1 MIPTEIIP
9 SVKRHD
15 LSPLKTLRQFKEL
28 IQRGAR
34 LKIAGTARSDPSSLL
49 DSGLH
54 PRHRID
60 LFDSRIY
67 LCNVQQIPELRFFVA
82 YVVQNNRRGKP
93 EIFPRIFYKDLSL
106 AWRSASHFSRSDEGI
121 WIGKGAVRE
130 EFENGQEFLTSI
142 ESTTDLPLEMM
153 NVLDEL
159 ARKIKRPRGKE
170 FTLDLVL
177 KKSSGNRVQPYSDF
191 TSPRRLAALE
201 KSNLINRGKS
211 IARFKRPGD
220 PTSLK
225 FTSGFEPDF
234 SDGIFEKSTSRSK
247 LYHGLLKRFRILS
260 TNRKIQYLFISGPK
274 HTWIIPPQATTTELS
289 SYCVRTIDVIADE
302 DLFIPGYEYHH
313 FEETKSGELELFSQI
328 PPGFVG
334 EICEFDDAKADAAP
348 WLDKLPV
355 IQEFQRRILSKR

>member
-1 MIPTEIIP
+1 MIPTQIIP

-15 LSPLKTLRQFKEL
+15 LSPQKTLRQFKEL
-28 IQRGAR
+28 IQQGAR
-34 LKIAGTARSDPSSLL
+34 LKIAGTARKNPASLL

-67 LCNVQQIPELRFFVA
+67 LSNVQQIPELRFFVA
-82 YVVQNNRRGKP
+82 YVVQKNRRGKP

-106 AWRSASHFSRSDEGI
+106 AWRSASHFSRDTEGI
-121 WIGKGAVRE
+121 WVGKGDVRE

-142 ESTTDLPLEMM
+142 ESTTDLPFEMM
-153 NVLDEL
+153 VVVDEL
-159 ARKIKRPRGKE
+159 AKKVKRPGGSE

-177 KKSSGNRVQPYSDF
+177 RKSSPNRVQPYNDF
-191 TSPRRLAALE
+191 TTPRRLAALD

-211 IARFKRPGD
+211 IARFARRND

-225 FTSGFEPDF
+225 FASGFKPDF
-234 SDGIFEKSTSRSK
+234 SKGIIEKSNSRSI

-260 TNRKIQYLFISGPK
+260 SNRKIQYVFMAGPK
-274 HTWIIPPQATTTELS
+274 HTWILPPQATTTELS
-289 SYCVRTIDVIADE
+289 SYCVRTIDVVADD

-313 FEETKSGELELFSQI
+313 FEETESGKLELFSQI
-328 PPGFVG
+328 PPGFAG
-334 EICEFDDAKADAAP
+334 EICESDDAKADASP
-348 WLDKLPV
+348 WLNKLPV
-355 IQEFQRRILSKR
+355 IQEFRRRVLSKR